1 MDTRDSI
8 RNYLT
13 SKLIRDPKYKR
24 GDKKLGDNDKLITGS
39 LIDSFAL
46 SELSLF
52 LEEQFG
58 VSPDN
63 TELNADVM
71 DTVQMIADYVESHRQ

>member
-1 MDTRDSI
+1 MDTRDTI

-24 GDKKLGDNDKLITGS
+24 GDKKLGDSDKLLTGS
-39 LIDSFAL
+39 LIDSFAYA
-46 SELSLF
+46 ELALF

-63 TELNADVM
+63 TELNAEYM
-71 DTVQMIADYVESHRQ
+71 DTVQMIADYVESHRK